1 MLNNIL
7 IASMHDC
14 SVSFSGPVSR
24 PTICSVVVDCL
35 KHILFCRGQ
44 FPLPLDQ
51 LKNLVKAHEKRIAI
65 QKRILTID
73 NFPVYY
79 DEPDDEAREDQAI
92 AIKPASGEERKKQKF
107 IDTVVKFDEFF
118 NQLTNILNN
127 EKVSEIVLNLG
138 SNMMNPKELYR
149 IMMPSECANSHCSN
163 DYLSLQR
170 CRRQFYHAVMKSNL
184 WEDLNSD
191 SPVPIS
197 VLLLL
202 EPGDSLN
209 EYMEQKRFYA
219 LPKCKHR
226 TVHFCNSCVHGGK
239 GLNIEEDLHE
249 QSISN
254 SSASSSRSPNVSKL
268 WVKIRPDL
276 RGFKEQPLFDGMC

>member
-7 IASMHDC
+7 IANMHDC

-24 PTICSVVVDCL
+24 STICAVVVDCL

-51 LKNLVKAHEKRIAI
+51 LKNLVKAHEKRTAI
-65 QKRILTID
+65 EKRILTID

-79 DEPDDEAREDQAI
+79 DEPDDGERECQAI
-92 AIKPASGEERKKQKF
+92 ALKPTSGEERTKQKF
-107 IDTVVKFDEFF
+107 IETIIKFDEFF

-149 IMMPSECANSHCSN
+149 IMMPPECVNSHCSS
-163 DYLSLQR
+163 DYLSFQR

-226 TVHFCNSCVHGGK
+226 TVRFCNSCVHGGK
-239 GLNIEEDLHE
+239 VLNIKENLHE
-249 QSISN
+249 QSTSS
-254 SSASSSRSPNVSKL
+254 SSASSSRSPNASKL
-268 WVKIRPDL
+268 WVKVRPDL
-276 RGFKEQPLFDGMC
+276 RGFKEQPLFDGMY